1 LIIGVIPARLAS
13 TRFPGKLL
21 ADLHGKPVLQ
31 WTWEQACKA
40 ESLDKVVIAA
50 GDEKIADA
58 ARGFGA
64 EVVEVFKDYASGSD
78 RIADAVQQLEADGD
92 VPEIVVN
99 IQGDEPLLNP
109 EHIDQAVARLQSDP
123 EAGVATLIAP
133 IVDADEYNA
142 PSVVKAVIDNNGLA
156 LYFSRAPIPFAKEF
170 TPGSAYKH
178 IGLYVYRRQVLSDFI
193 GWQACELENI
203 ERLEQLRLLHYGVKI
218 ATVVVEASGVGV
230 DTEEDLRR
238 VNETLTHINRE
249 KS

>member
-1 LIIGVIPARLAS
+1 LIIGVIPARYAS

-21 ADLHGKPVLQ
+21 ADLRGKPVLQ

-50 GDEKIADA
+50 GDEKIANA
-58 ARGFGA
+58 AACFGA
-64 EVVEVFKDYASGSD
+64 KVVEVFKDYASGSD

-109 EHIDQAVARLQSDP
+109 EHIDKAVARLQSDT

-133 IVDADEYNA
+133 IEDEREFHER
-142 PSVVKAVIDNNGLA
+142 SLVKAVIDRQGYA
-156 LYFSRAPIPFAKEF
+156 LYFSRAPIPFASEF
-170 TPGSAYKH
+170 IPGSAYKH
-178 IGLYVYRRQVLSDFI
+178 IGLYVYRRQTLNDFI
-193 GWQACELENI
+193 GWQTCELENI
-203 ERLEQLRLLHYGVKI
+203 ERLEQLRLLYYGVKI

-230 DTEEDLRR
+230 DTEEDLKR
-238 VNETLTHINRE
+238 VRQEF
-249 KS
+249 